1 AKSKNGGRSLRDK
14 LDKIGLNLPA
24 GRRKAATVT
33 LLTSLVEGEAI
44 RMARDFSYLCEN
56 EFPHR
61 ACADYLSRGAVGMD
75 VTDIQ
80 KRRNQ
85 VLATRQLLMELTEM
99 LSKDRSPLATCPLPT
114 VRNSTPLDASTQRSL
129 THFSH
134 ITHGFGGL
142 TLISALNTFQTIL
155 ADVLKYLD
163 KDPNQPIGPVK
174 SHLACSSGLSSH
186 LLPHPV
192 SQQHSIL
199 LGPNTTGLHDPHV
212 MTSSGAM
219 NSTGSS
225 LQMDGRTL
233 NGALRCKLSHH
244 PSSDSAVADLRGL
257 IASQRASMMDEMDAS
272 NMIHGV
278 L

>member
-1 AKSKNGGRSLRDK
+1 
-14 LDKIGLNLPA
+14 
-24 GRRKAATVT
+24 
-33 LLTSLVEGEAI
+33 
-44 RMARDFSYLCEN
+44 
-56 EFPHR
+56 
-61 ACADYLSRGAVGMD
+61 
-75 VTDIQ
+75 
-80 KRRNQ
+80 
-85 VLATRQLLMELTEM
+85 MELTEM

-155 ADVLKYLD
+155 ADVLKFLD
-163 KDPNQPIGPVK
+163 KDPNQSTGPVK
-174 SHLACSSGLSSH
+174 SHLACSSGLPSH
-186 LLPHPV
+186 LLPHPAT
-192 SQQHSIL
+192 QQHSIL

-212 MTSSGAM
+212 LTSSGSV

-244 PSSDSAVADLRGL
+244 PSSDNAVADLRGL